1 MDGGPQSGPQS
12 EGPRTGHPRRL
23 AMKQHETDLETI
35 DDFGRQWARFPEIT
49 GWLSSQD
56 CLRDHF
62 GPLMSI
68 DEFRDKHVADIGSG
82 PGRIVRMLLDA
93 GAARV
98 TAIEPSDAFFALERH
113 MATERS
119 RVDLIHDTGEAVGR
133 LANLDFVVAF
143 GVLQFIL
150 NPKPVMDCAYAALR
164 PGGRIV
170 VWLYGREGNEVY
182 LRVLGALRTVT
193 KRLPDGVL
201 SGLASLLNLVLDAY
215 IPLCR
220 AFPLPMRAYMLNH
233 LGRLD
238 RRMRKLTVFDQL
250 NPRHAKYYR
259 EAEARALV
267 ADAGFEDVRTYHR
280 HGYSWTVIGSKSGG

>member
-1 MDGGPQSGPQS
+1 VPTRSVEVTGLLKAWSGGDP
-12 EGPRTGHPRRL
+12 
-23 AMKQHETDLETI
+23 A
-35 DDFGRQWARFPEIT
+35 
-49 GWLSSQD
+49 
-56 CLRDHF
+56 
-62 GPLMSI
+62 
-68 DEFRDKHVADIGSG
+68 
-82 PGRIVRMLLDA
+82 
-93 GAARV
+93 
-98 TAIEPSDAFFALERH
+98 ALERLADQVYNELRRIARRY
-113 MATERS
+113 MRNERAGN
-119 RVDLIHDTGEAVGR
+119 T
-133 LANLDFVVAF
+133 
-143 GVLQFIL
+143 LQTT
-150 NPKPVMDCAYAALR
+150 AL
-164 PGGRIV
+164 
-170 VWLYGREGNEVY
+170 GNEVY